1 MHQTVQDLVIYSAQ
15 ASLNNFGTA
24 IIIIKITLKI
34 YYVIIKQYLTNRPVL
49 SPIVCLNVFCFN
61 MKQYTNGILIKL
73 NKHSVESQCVNFWGY
88 KQR

>member
-34 YYVIIKQYLTNRPVL
+34 YYVL